1 MAHHLQVAIENWP
14 MAGSFAIS
22 RGAKTE
28 AVVVIVTISD
38 GDKIGRGECVP
49 YNRYGETVE
58 GVVSDIR
65 AMEGQIAD
73 AITHEALGALLPAGA
88 ARNALNCALIDLEA
102 KKSGRRAAE
111 MLGLPPLFPV
121 DTAYTL
127 SLGTPESMGDAARL
141 SSHRSILK
149 LKLGGDGDP
158 QRIEAV
164 RAGAPDARLIVDA
177 NEAWS
182 ASNFAANM
190 SACIAAGVELIE
202 QPLPVG
208 ADDLLATI
216 DRPIPICADESVHVS
231 ADLDDLT
238 DRYDAVNIKLDKAGG
253 LTEALSMLRA
263 AEAKQLKIMVGCM
276 VGTSLAMAPALLLAQ
291 RADFV
296 DLDGPLLLVGDRE
309 PGLRYEGSTVYPPSP
324 ELWG

>member
-1 MAHHLQVAIENWP
+1 MAQQLQVTVENWP
-14 MAGSFAIS
+14 MAGTFAIS
-22 RGAKTE
+22 RGARTE
-28 AVVVIVTISD
+28 AVVVIATISE
-38 GDKIGRGECVP
+38 GDKLGRGECVP
-49 YNRYGETVE
+49 YSRYGETVE
-58 GVVSDIR
+58 GVVSAIR
-65 AMEGQIAD
+65 AMERQVAD
-73 AITHEALGALLPAGA
+73 TITPEALGGHLPAGA

-102 KKSGRRAAE
+102 KKNGRRATE
-111 MLGLPPLFPV
+111 ILGLTALSPV
-121 DTAYTL
+121 ETAYTL
-127 SLGTPESMGDAARL
+127 SLDTADSMGDAARA
-141 SSHRSILK
+141 SSHRAILK

-158 QRIEAV
+158 QRIDAV

-182 ASNFAANM
+182 ASNIETNM
-190 SACIAAGVELIE
+190 RACLAAGVELIE

-208 ADDLLATI
+208 ADDLLTTI

-231 ADLDDLT
+231 ADLDGLI

-253 LTEALSMLRA
+253 LTEALAMLRA
-263 AEAKQLKIMVGCM
+263 AKARNLKIMVGCM

-296 DLDGPLLLVGDRE
+296 DLDGPLLLANDRQ
-309 PGLRYEGSTVYPPSP
+309 PSLRYQGSIVYPPSP